1 MEVKASLKYLK
12 ISPRKTRLVTGLLKG
27 LSVPEAEAQLMY
39 NKKRS
44 SESIMKLLKSVV
56 SDAENNFHL
65 NKDNLFIK
73 SIRVDEGPAL
83 KRYRPR
89 ARGAVYTIKKRTSHI
104 NIILDEIVSLKKEEK
119 KTETKIK
126 KEKEKMNLPK
136 ERKIKKTFQKQEES
150 AFAEASADRE
160 KMTKK
165 VLPKQKIF
173 RRKVI

>member
-27 LSVPEAEAQLMY
+27 LSVQEAEAQLMY

-44 SESIMKLLKSVV
+44 SEPIRKLLKSVV
-56 SDAENNFHL
+56 NDAENNFHL
-65 NKDNLFIK
+65 DKDNLFIK

-104 NIILDEIVSLKKEEK
+104 SIVLDEIVSLKKEGK

-126 KEKEKMNLPK
+126 KEEQEMNLPK
-136 ERKIKKTFQKQEES
+136 ERKVKKTFQKTEEQ
-150 AFAEASADRE
+150 
-160 KMTKK
+160 KIIQK

>member
-12 ISPRKTRLVTGLLKG
+12 ISPRKTRLVAGLLKG
-27 LSVPEAEAQLMY
+27 LSVQEAEAQLRY

-44 SESIMKLLKSVV
+44 SEPIMKLLKSVV
-56 SDAENNFHL
+56 NNAENNFRL

-104 NIILDEIVSLKKEEK
+104 NIILDEIIPSKQGEK
-119 KTETKIK
+119 KPAVRIK
-126 KEKEKMNLPK
+126 PEDKNILLKEAKA
-136 ERKIKKTFQKQEES
+136 KKTFQIKEEG
-150 AFAEASADRE
+150 
-160 KMTKK
+160 KIVKK

>member
-12 ISPRKTRLVTGLLKG
+12 ISPRKTRLIAGLLKG
-27 LSVPEAEAQLMY
+27 LSVQEAEAQLIY

-44 SESIMKLLKSVV
+44 SEPIMKLLKSVV
-56 SDAENNFHL
+56 SNAENNFHL

-73 SIRVDEGPAL
+73 LIRVDEGPAL

-89 ARGAVYTIKKRTSHI
+89 ARGAVYTIKKRNSHI
-104 NIILDEIVSLKKEEK
+104 NIVLDEITSLKKEGK

-126 KEKEKMNLPK
+126 KEEQKMHLPK
-136 ERKIKKTFQKQEES
+136 EKKGKKTFQMKEE
-150 AFAEASADRE
+150 E
-160 KMTKK
+160 KIVKK

>member
-27 LSVPEAEAQLMY
+27 LSVQEAEAQLMY

-44 SESIMKLLKSVV
+44 SEPIMKLLKSVV
-56 SDAENNFHL
+56 NDAENNFHL

-73 SIRVDEGPAL
+73 LIRVDEDPAL

-104 NIILDEIVSLKKEEK
+104 SIVLDEIASLKKEGK

-126 KEKEKMNLPK
+126 KEEQKMNLPK
-136 ERKIKKTFQKQEES
+136 ERKVKKIFQKKEE
-150 AFAEASADRE
+150 E
-160 KMTKK
+160 KITKK

>member
-27 LSVPEAEAQLMY
+27 LSIQEAEAQLMY

-44 SESIMKLLKSVV
+44 SEPIMKLLKSVV
-56 SDAENNFHL
+56 NDAENNFHL

-73 SIRVDEGPAL
+73 LIRVDEGPAL

-104 NIILDEIVSLKKEEK
+104 NITLGEIVPSKQKENKSEAKIELKDRKILSKEKKAKQTFKLAEEK
-119 KTETKIK
+119 QIGK
-126 KEKEKMNLPK
+126 
-136 ERKIKKTFQKQEES
+136 
-150 AFAEASADRE
+150 
-160 KMTKK
+160 TKK
-165 VLPKQKIF
+165 VLSRQKIF

>member
-27 LSVPEAEAQLMY
+27 LSVQEAEAQLMY

-44 SESIMKLLKSVV
+44 SEPIMKLLKSVV
-56 SDAENNFHL
+56 NDAENNFHL

-73 SIRVDEGPAL
+73 LIRVDEGPAL

-89 ARGAVYTIKKRTSHI
+89 ARGVVYTIKKRTSHI
-104 NIILDEIVSLKKEEK
+104 NITLGEIIPSKQKENK
-119 KTETKIK
+119 SETKIK
-126 KEKEKMNLPK
+126 LKDREILSKEKKTKQTFKVAEEKQ
-136 ERKIKKTFQKQEES
+136 I
-150 AFAEASADRE
+150 E
-160 KMTKK
+160 KTKK
-165 VLPKQKIF
+165 VLPRQKIF